1 MTSSN
6 RNIVSVLAR
15 VACRW
20 LPVTAALVLLGAMS
34 GCATGVVHSK
44 AGTTTTVI
52 LIRHGDI
59 NEHSE
64 VLNERGQERAKAL
77 VDAVR
82 DMRITAIYSP
92 DVRRNLDTVGPLAK
106 QRGIEITLTPVV
118 SLLVA
123 KEISQEIVTKHAGGV
138 VLWVGNRSGNLQ
150 AVYQHLGGT
159 GTGPVE
165 YGDLFIMTIPDK
177 GEAKVVRKRFGPD
190 TRQTD
195 RFPAHTNT
203 WYLEKSS

>member
-1 MTSSN
+1 MAASN
-6 RNIVSVLAR
+6 QYCAAIPTGIMYRCLTAVVSL
-15 VACRW
+15 
-20 LPVTAALVLLGAMS
+20 LLLGAVT

-44 AGTTTTVI
+44 PGTTTTVI

-59 NEHSE
+59 NEQSE
-64 VLNERGQERAKAL
+64 VLNERGRERAQAL

-92 DVRRNLDTVGPLAK
+92 DVRRNLDTVRPLAK

-165 YGDLFIMTIPDK
+165 YGDLYIMTIPDQ
-177 GEAKVVRKRFGPD
+177 GEAKVVKKHFGP
-190 TRQTD
+190 
-195 RFPAHTNT
+195 
-203 WYLEKSS
+203 

>member
-1 MTSSN
+1 MASLS
-6 RNIVSVLAR
+6 RSYSIPKLQAAR
-15 VACRW
+15 W
-20 LPVTAALVLLGAMS
+20 MLSAAGAGLLLGIVS

-44 AGTTTTVI
+44 SGTTTTVI

-59 NEHSE
+59 DEHSE
-64 VLNERGQERAKAL
+64 VLNAKGQERAKAL

-82 DMRITAIYSP
+82 DIRITAIYSP
-92 DVRRNLDTVGPLAK
+92 DVRRNLDTVRPLAK
-106 QRGIEITLTPVV
+106 QRSIEITLTPVV

-123 KEISQEIVTKHAGGV
+123 KEISQEIVTKHAGGT

-165 YGDLFIMTIPDK
+165 YGDLYVMTIPDQ
-177 GEAKVVRKRFGPD
+177 GEAKVVKKRFG
-190 TRQTD
+190 
-195 RFPAHTNT
+195 
-203 WYLEKSS
+203 S

>member
-1 MTSSN
+1 MQSSN
-6 RNIVSVLAR
+6 QYLPALMAR
-15 VACRW
+15 VMYRLLA
-20 LPVTAALVLLGAMS
+20 VVLFAVAVA

-44 AGTTTTVI
+44 PGTSTTVI

-59 NEHSE
+59 DELSE
-64 VLNERGQERAKAL
+64 VLNAKGQERAKAL

-82 DMRITAIYSP
+82 DMPITAIYSP

-150 AVYQHLGGT
+150 KVYQHLGGT

-177 GEAKVVRKRFGPD
+177 GEATVVKKRFGP
-190 TRQTD
+190 
-195 RFPAHTNT
+195 
-203 WYLEKSS
+203 

>member
-1 MTSSN
+1 MISLNQSFCAAKMHVT
-6 RNIVSVLAR
+6 RWMLSVAGTIL
-15 VACRW
+15 
-20 LPVTAALVLLGAMS
+20 LLGIVS

-44 AGTTTTVI
+44 PGTSTTVI

-59 NEHSE
+59 DEHSE
-64 VLNERGQERAKAL
+64 VLNAKGTERAKAL
-77 VDAVR
+77 VEAVR

-92 DVRRNLDTVGPLAK
+92 DVRRNLDTVRPLA
-106 QRGIEITLTPVV
+106 RHRNIEITLTPVI

-138 VLWVGNRSGNLQ
+138 VLWAGNRSGNLQ

-165 YGDLFIMTIPDK
+165 YGDLYIMTIPDQ
-177 GEAKVVRKRFGPD
+177 GEVKVIKKRFGP
-190 TRQTD
+190 
-195 RFPAHTNT
+195 
-203 WYLEKSS
+203 